1 MPAPQVTPWI
11 RPARA
16 FEHAVQDA
24 LGGGHLPQHVHVDA
38 ALAVRALIGDA
49 RLLDAAGDR
58 VGDQLLMPLAAGAAV
73 IELRDQLARSR
84 RSCRH

>member
-16 FEHAVQDA
+16 FEHAVQHA

-38 ALAVRALIGDA
+38 ALAVRPLVRDA
-49 RLLDAAGDR
+49 RLMDAAGDR
-58 VGDQLLMPLAAGAAV
+58 VGDQLLMPLAPGAAV
-73 IELRDQLARSR
+73 IDLRDQVAVRR
-84 RSCRH
+84 RSCRR